1 MVNIVVAFSRPED
14 GRNIKNILTKNGL
27 PVAVSCTSGA
37 QVLAHADDLRSG
49 IVVSGFRYGD
59 MTCRQLRRQLPPDF
73 SMLLIASPVKW
84 CGEDMGEIVCLPVPF
99 KMAELVHEVKKLEEE
114 LTRRCRQRRRQPVR
128 RSEAEQKEIDA
139 AKELLMT
146 RNGMTEPEAHKYLQ
160 KCSMDSGTRLLEAA
174 QKVLRLYHESGPAE
188 K

>member
-37 QVLAHADDLRSG
+37 QVLANADDLRNG

-73 SMLLIASPVKW
+73 DIIVIASPSKW
-84 CGEDMGEIVCLPVPF
+84 SGEDMGELYCLPAPF
-99 KMAELVHEVKKLEEE
+99 KMADLVTSVRKLEKLQTE
-114 LTRRCRQRRRQPVR
+114 RRRMRRRHPVK
-128 RSEAEQKEIDA
+128 RSEEEQKVIDK
-139 AKELLMT
+139 AKELLMS
-146 RNGMTEPEAHKYLQ
+146 RNGMTEPEAHRYLQ
-160 KCSMDSGTRLLEAA
+160 KCSMDSGTGLLEAA
-174 QKVLRLYHESGPAE
+174 QMVLRLYQ
-188 K
+188 

>member
-27 PVAVSCTSGA
+27 PVAASCTSGA

-59 MTCRQLRRQLPPDF
+59 MNCRQLRRALTPEFDIIV
-73 SMLLIASPVKW
+73 IASPSKW
-84 CGEDMGEIVCLPVPF
+84 SGEEMGEIHCLPAPF
-99 KMAELVHEVKKLEEE
+99 KMAELVDSVRKLEKLQTE
-114 LTRRCRQRRRQPVR
+114 RRRMRRRQPVK
-128 RSEAEQKEIDA
+128 RSAEEQKVIDE
-139 AKELLMT
+139 AKELLMG

-160 KCSMDSGTRLLEAA
+160 KCSMDSGTGLFEAA
-174 QKVLRLYHESGPAE
+174 QMVLRLFKDEAE
-188 K
+188 NR